1 MKRNCTFFISV
12 RALPCFLIANVLHS
26 EAIKRE
32 RFGLK
37 QDDAIVPYYS
47 VNVRAKFH
55 GVPSILYTRPM
66 TFNEGVFIQN
76 DFVREFSSIKVLDA
90 YFAFSGDSQA
100 SHLSY

>member
-1 MKRNCTFFISV
+1 MKSNCTFFINV

-26 EAIKRE
+26 GRRE

-47 VNVRAKFH
+47 VNVQAKFH